1 MQPLDLADY
10 TAPGHFPGFV
20 SLVLVVL
27 TSLAIAGLGI
37 FARTLARR
45 YRYRAFVAERS
56 VSAPDEPLDV
66 GFRVLSGD
74 VEVDGPEPAIV
85 VTVEQRGTEAS
96 NKGNWSTTWTEVRRT
111 VDARPFYLAL
121 PSGERVR
128 VEPDASAFLVDDLD
142 VSERRTLELRTRAAT
157 LVAGERATVA
167 GLLTRG
173 FNPRANQTGYRHA
186 EGGFLLV
193 PPKGDRM
200 IVSAEPLPDRH
211 LRRAKA
217 HQQASILFVIL
228 FAAVNAILF
237 GSFLHRAAVARP
249 AVATSL
255 RAFETYQK
263 TKNGRVTLYMV
274 EYDATA
280 GETTAH
286 DTEEVTYGL
295 YQAVRDGQVRS
306 LPAFVVDKNTAWL
319 GGSRIPLLPMW
330 RFAVAFG
337 ALGVSLLVYR
347 LMVAGSLAWYEQDKV
362 VDTEKGRLADSLR
375 SS

>member
-1 MQPLDLADY
+1 MHPSDLADY

-27 TSLAIAGLGI
+27 TSLVIAGTAI

-56 VSAPDEPLDV
+56 VSAPDEPLAV
-66 GFRVLSGD
+66 GFRVLTGD
-74 VEVDGPEPAIV
+74 VETDGPEPALV
-85 VTVEQRGTEAS
+85 VAIEQAGTEAS

-128 VEPDASAFLVDDLD
+128 VEPDAKTFLVDDLD
-142 VSERRTLELRTRAAT
+142 VSERRTLDRRTRAAT
-157 LVAGERATVA
+157 LTAGERATVA

-173 FNPRANQTGYRHA
+173 FNPRANETGYRHA
-186 EGGFLLV
+186 EGGFILV
-193 PPKGDRM
+193 PPEGDRM

-217 HQQASILFVIL
+217 HQHASILLVIVFV
-228 FAAVNAILF
+228 AVGTILF
-237 GSFLHRAAVARP
+237 GSYAVRAATAKPGVT
-249 AVATSL
+249 TSL
-255 RAFETYQK
+255 RAYETYQK

-274 EYDATA
+274 EYDASA

-286 DTEEVTYGL
+286 DTEEVSYGL
-295 YQAVRDGQVRS
+295 YQAVRDRQVKS
-306 LPAFVVDKNTAWL
+306 LPAFVVDRNTAWL
-319 GGSRIPLLPMW
+319 GGSRVPMLPMW
-330 RFAVAFG
+330 RFGVAFG
-337 ALGVSLLVYR
+337 AFGLSLLIYR
-347 LMVAGSLAWYEQDKV
+347 LLVATSLAWYEQDKV
-362 VDTEKGRLADSLR
+362 VDSEKGRLADGLR
-375 SS
+375 NG